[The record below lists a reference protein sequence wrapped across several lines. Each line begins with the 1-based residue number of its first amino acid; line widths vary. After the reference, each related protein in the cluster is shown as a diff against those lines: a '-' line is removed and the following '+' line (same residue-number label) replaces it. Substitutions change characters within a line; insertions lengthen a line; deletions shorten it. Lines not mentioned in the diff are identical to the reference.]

1 MWLRRKGIFSQNGPT
16 LTSSDLGGQI
26 KWAALSA
33 NRWIHSSG
41 KCNIKCHGFSCA
53 TLNHVLAPQ
62 IGTQSWKIWEPPAL
76 EHKPYNWHCMRK
88 YVLAPLTVGCLNFN
102 DMSSVFFYSASG
114 GKMVTYHS
122 SGLHVSAPAFISR
135 GIASSNIQCRSQFV
149 FSAKMTILL
158 SIPIAHLWSVLT

>member
-1 MWLRRKGIFSQNGPT
+1 
-16 LTSSDLGGQI
+16 
-26 KWAALSA
+26 
-33 NRWIHSSG
+33 
-41 KCNIKCHGFSCA
+41 
-53 TLNHVLAPQ
+53 
-62 IGTQSWKIWEPPAL
+62 
-76 EHKPYNWHCMRK
+76 MRK

-158 SIPIAHLWSVLT
+158 IKCAYLCAACSQESSPLHIISMPVHSVYILAVISVGVLVCCNGLCLCNLQPYRVCHNMAALEPLLVPTGPSTGTL